1 MNACLPLALLV
12 VVASALAGQHRA
24 SHQIDS
30 AYAQVRAGRLDS
42 AEALLRPLLDSST
55 TSKPE
60 EHASALVVY
69 GIVEFFRGSDSA
81 AAQAFQGALEI
92 RLDLR
97 GDWMF
102 RVDSSLGRLW
112 RRERTRAICGMPE
125 PVAIDFLAA
134 DTAGVGSRA
143 SVLTER
149 PAVLSGP
156 MLRYPERLRR
166 AGVQG
171 RVVVAGVIDTTG
183 LVEPRS
189 IKVVES
195 PHPDFNGQAT
205 KYLDRAKFRPGR
217 IGTRPVRVCVEVPL
231 DFRIRQ

>member
-30 AYAQVRAGRLDS
+30 AS
-42 AEALLRPLLDSST
+42 
-55 TSKPE
+55 
-60 EHASALVVY
+60 
-69 GIVEFFRGSDSA
+69 
-81 AAQAFQGALEI
+81 AQAFQGALEI

-156 MLRYPERLRR
+156 VLRYPERLRR

-171 RVVVAGVIDTTG
+171 RVVVAGV
-183 LVEPRS
+183 
-189 IKVVES
+189 
-195 PHPDFNGQAT
+195 
-205 KYLDRAKFRPGR
+205 
-217 IGTRPVRVCVEVPL
+217 
-231 DFRIRQ
+231 